1 MKIIKKKNYLLTIN
15 LSGKDIIISEHEN
28 LEDAIFAQKEAER
41 KILKLLGEDLNTKI
55 EDLKYSLVTWAKV
68 ATKPITST
76 EMMYMVT
83 KNTNAWR
90 GFRDVHLDSIL
101 QEIKEK
107 FGITIVENPVKSGN
121 TKSWIV
127 TQKGTTFKN

>member
-15 LSGKDIIISEHEN
+15 LREKDIVISEHEN

-55 EDLKYSLVTWAKV
+55 EDLKYSLVAWAKV

-76 EMMYMVT
+76 EMMHMVT

-107 FGITIVENPVKSGN
+107 FDITIVENPVKIGN
-121 TKSWIV
+121 TKSWV
-127 TQKGTTFKN
+127 VAK

>member
-15 LSGKDIIISEHEN
+15 LSGKDTIISEHEN

-55 EDLKYSLVTWAKV
+55 EDLKYSLVTWAKI

-76 EMMYMVT
+76 EMMHMVT

-121 TKSWIV
+121 TKSWV
-127 TQKGTTFKN
+127 VAK

>member
-15 LSGKDIIISEHEN
+15 LREKDIVISEHEN
-28 LEDAIFAQKEAER
+28 LEDAIFAQKEAEH

-55 EDLKYSLVTWAKV
+55 EDLKYSLVAWAKV

-83 KNTNAWR
+83 KNTNTWR

-107 FGITIVENPVKSGN
+107 FDITIVENPVKSGN

-127 TQKGTTFKN
+127 T